1 MKVTKRI
8 IVAII
13 LCVSLAFTS
22 SVGSYALTK
31 TQINQK
37 ISKYQEQNRKLQT
50 EINAL
55 KKEKNQQKAVLNAL
69 QGKIANI
76 QAIINT
82 YNAEI
87 DSINSAIAENKKKI
101 AQKEAEI
108 EKDKLD
114 YRKRIRAI
122 YMSEWDSSL
131 KILLD
136 ADSFSE
142 YLQLQKLTEA
152 ISAKDKQLMNALSDE
167 IAELD
172 AINKENEELLQ
183 SQVEIKNEVKKQ
195 QDDLKSQQAEEKKIF
210 DEIAKEEA
218 AAAKQKAANENEI
231 QNLKNQL
238 ETSAGNIVNAGSSF
252 INTTTGFM
260 WPVPGAYIIT
270 SGFRTAKRPTHN
282 GMDISGGGVLG
293 KPFVAITDGEV
304 MQVFNSWTT
313 ASGRSGYASYGN
325 YCTVD
330 HGIITISGVAAKY
343 SAIYAHA
350 TSIAVSVKQ
359 KVKKG
364 QVLGY
369 VGSTGNSTGPH
380 LHIGIWKN
388 SVFTDPQPLLSSKK

>member
-1 MKVTKRI
+1 
-8 IVAII
+8 
-13 LCVSLAFTS
+13 
-22 SVGSYALTK
+22 
-31 TQINQK
+31 
-37 ISKYQEQNRKLQT
+37 
-50 EINAL
+50 
-55 KKEKNQQKAVLNAL
+55 
-69 QGKIANI
+69 
-76 QAIINT
+76 
-82 YNAEI
+82 
-87 DSINSAIAENKKKI
+87 
-101 AQKEAEI
+101 
-108 EKDKLD
+108 
-114 YRKRIRAI
+114 
-122 YMSEWDSSL
+122 
-131 KILLD
+131 
-136 ADSFSE
+136 
-142 YLQLQKLTEA
+142 TEA

-218 AAAKQKAANENEI
+218 AAAKQKAANEAEI
-231 QNLKNQL
+231 QSLKNQL

-270 SGFRTAKRPTHN
+270 SGFRTAKRPRHN

-304 MQVFNSWTT
+304 MQVVNSWTA
-313 ASGRSGYASYGN
+313 ASGRSGNASYGN

-330 HGIITISGVAAKY
+330 HGIITISGVSAKY
-343 SAIYAHA
+343 AAIYAHA

-388 SVFTDPQPLLSSKK
+388 GSFTNPQPLLK